1 MRFRGCGGISGY
13 PRILSKMISSQYCA
27 GSVNNDRYDANA
39 VLIRLM
45 EDQML
50 EMDQEN
56 LNVTIFIIAKKGGT
70 HEQRDIDPG
79 TY

>member
-13 PRILSKMISSQYCA
+13 PRILSKITSSQYCA
-27 GSVNNDRYDANA
+27 GSVNNDRYDANPA
-39 VLIRLM
+39 LIRLM

-56 LNVTIFIIAKKGGT
+56 LNIKFFHYYKKGGN
-70 HEQRDIDPG
+70 P
-79 TY
+79 